1 MRESYILN
9 ELDVWEILSNLLYI
23 ISGID
28 DLGLDL
34 EFLVKALRK
43 TT

>member
-28 DLGLDL
+28 DPGLDL